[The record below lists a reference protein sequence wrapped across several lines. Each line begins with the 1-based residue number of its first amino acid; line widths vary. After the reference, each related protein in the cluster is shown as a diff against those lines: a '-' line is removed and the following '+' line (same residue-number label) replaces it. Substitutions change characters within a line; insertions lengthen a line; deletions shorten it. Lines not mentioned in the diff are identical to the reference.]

1 MKNVFLFP
9 GQGAQKKGMLLEVC
23 QKFPEAMEVVKK
35 AEEISGEKISDYMWE
50 IEDAELARS
59 DKSQLAITT
68 AALALVKVLETKG
81 YKADVCAGFSLGEFA
96 ALCCSGVLS
105 FEDTIRLVQKR
116 GTIMQKVCDELA
128 KKGSENAADGVDT
141 KPGMAAVIGLT
152 PEQVIQA
159 VKPLSEKNLCYAANL
174 NSPKQTVVSG
184 TFDGLTE
191 AEKLCTEAGC
201 RRFIRL
207 KVAGPFH
214 SPLME
219 EAGREF
225 EKELAKLSFANPKT
239 KLFSN
244 VTGKEITLGEE
255 AKALAVKHFTN
266 PVCWT
271 SEEAEI
277 AKVIGSENADVS
289 KEWNILEVGPGTV
302 LSGLWRD
309 SGFAQNISCSAVNTT
324 ESLDGLN

>member
-9 GQGAQKKGMLLEVC
+9 GQGAQKKGMLFEEC
-23 QKFPEAMEVVKK
+23 QKYPEAMAVVKA
-35 AEEISGEKISDYMWE
+35 AEEITGEKISDYMWN
-50 IEDAELARS
+50 IEDTELARS
-59 DKSQLAITT
+59 DRSQLAITT
-68 AALALVKVLETKG
+68 ASLALVKVMEAKG

-105 FEDTIRLVQKR
+105 FEDTIKLVQQR
-116 GTIMQKVCDELA
+116 GVIMQKVCDELA
-128 KKGSENAADGVDT
+128 KQGAANAADGVDT

-152 PEQVIQA
+152 PEQVVQA
-159 VKPLSEKNLCYAANL
+159 VAPLSEKNLAYAANL

-184 TFDGLTE
+184 TFEGLNQ

-201 RRFIRL
+201 RRFIKL

-219 EAGREF
+219 AAGREF
-225 EKELAKLSFANPKT
+225 EKVLAALNFADPKT

-244 VTGKEITLGEE
+244 VTGKEITKGEE
-255 AKALAVKHFTN
+255 AKKLAVKHFTN

-271 SEEAEI
+271 SEESEI
-277 AKVIGSENADVS
+277 AKIIDSENAEVS
-289 KEWNILEVGPGTV
+289 SSWNIFEVGPGTV

-309 SGFAQNISCSAVNTT
+309 SGYSQNITCSAVNTV
-324 ESLDGLN
+324 ENIEALK